1 MVKLI
6 ENDIGFLVSQ
16 KFKQSTPEFFLIKPN
31 SFDWTAEWG
40 SRRTSKFKSPL
51 RVPQNLLEALSHPFM
66 VLDYQLD
73 FFPHQQHQFFLEQE
87 QNFFKSNRIFLPQ
100 HRFRTHLITNMTY
113 SKQKFYYEADEATFM
128 KLQTL
133 TGKSFFTNKDFQNI
147 ITSLIGKIYETNKG
161 KRL

>member
-1 MVKLI
+1 
-6 ENDIGFLVSQ
+6 
-16 KFKQSTPEFFLIKPN
+16 
-31 SFDWTAEWG
+31 
-40 SRRTSKFKSPL
+40 
-51 RVPQNLLEALSHPFM
+51 
-66 VLDYQLD
+66 
-73 FFPHQQHQFFLEQE
+73 
-87 QNFFKSNRIFLPQ
+87 
-100 HRFRTHLITNMTY
+100 MTY